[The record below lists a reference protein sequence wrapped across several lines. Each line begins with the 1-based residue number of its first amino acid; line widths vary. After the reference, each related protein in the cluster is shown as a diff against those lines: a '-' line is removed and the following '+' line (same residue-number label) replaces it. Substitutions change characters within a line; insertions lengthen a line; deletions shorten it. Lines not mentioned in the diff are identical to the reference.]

1 MNRRA
6 DDGRMNGLPDDGLP
20 HEGLPHEGLSDE
32 GLPDEAYVAALAGF
46 LNMNVH
52 RLAALLRHHSPRE
65 AWAVVRG
72 EAPARGPVAAAL
84 GQSGVR
90 AVWARC
96 AAERPPLQVWQR
108 CCDLGVQVLPY
119 GHPLYPARLLDDPLP
134 PPVLFAK
141 GDLSLLAGR
150 RVGVVGT
157 RNATGAGRHS
167 ARQLGH
173 DLAAADVHVVSG
185 LARGI
190 DGCAHQGVLAAE
202 GEGRPI
208 AVVAS
213 GHDVVYP
220 REHRD
225 MWAAV
230 ANCGLLLSEGP
241 PGTAPEAHRF
251 PLRNRIIAAL
261 SEVVVVVESREK
273 GGSLLTASDALARDV
288 PVMAVP
294 GPVGRRAGAG
304 TNQLLCDG
312 AIPVTGAAD
321 VLTHLSFHHQRD
333 IAAPLD
339 LRARPRGAD
348 IPVYRL
354 LQREPRTIDGVA
366 LALGGSL
373 VEVAMTLA
381 RLESAGWIA
390 QADGWFECVWSP
402 LR

>member
-1 MNRRA
+1 MSSA
-6 DDGRMNGLPDDGLP
+6 A
-20 HEGLPHEGLSDE
+20 LSDRALADPT
-32 GLPDEAYVAALAGF
+32 LPDEAFVAALAGF
-46 LNMNVH
+46 LCMSVH

-65 AWAVVRG
+65 AWAVAIG
-72 EAPARGPVAAAL
+72 EAPARGPVAQAL
-84 GQSGVR
+84 TGKGVR
-90 AVWARC
+90 AAWAQC
-96 AAERPPLQVWQR
+96 AVERPPAQVWQR
-108 CCDLGVQVLPY
+108 CLDLGLEVLPY
-119 GHPLYPARLLDDPLP
+119 GHPRYPALLLDDPLP

-141 GDLSLLAGR
+141 GELGLLAGR
-150 RVGVVGT
+150 RVGIVGT
-157 RNATGAGRHS
+157 RNATAAGRHA
-167 ARQLGH
+167 ARRLGH

-185 LARGI
+185 LARGV

-202 GEGRPI
+202 GAGRPI
-208 AVVAS
+208 GVVAS
-213 GHDVVYP
+213 GLDVVYP

-261 SEVVVVVESREK
+261 SEAVVVVESREK
-273 GGSLLTASDALARDV
+273 GGSLLTAGDATARNV

-321 VLTHLSFHHQRD
+321 VLTQLSFQHARD
-333 IAAPLD
+333 ITVPVD
-339 LRARPRGAD
+339 LRARPRGVD
-348 IPVYRL
+348 VPVYRV
-354 LQREPRTIDGVA
+354 LQDEPRTIDGVA
-366 LALGGSL
+366 LAVGGSL
-373 VEVAMTLA
+373 VEVAMALA

-390 QADGWFECVWSP
+390 QADGWFECVGSP